1 MNPKPLLLLA
11 GLVQD
16 RRGPVLSSL
25 MQSKLGAGRR
35 ASAKNKKPENVS
47 AAAQSLVEAFFPAP
61 GKSGKKSPRVLGLRP
76 QRAAAQAFIAREPMG
91 FDPLWELLQKLHR
104 AVAECVTYLP
114 RPRQAPAAAAWEAY
128 WLQGCAALVRAQL
141 RERDQS
147 LKARNRESSVLFHTA
162 QSLAIEPNLDSL
174 LEKIVFHAAM
184 LLHTKPVYLFWAA
197 QPGPENHNSEA
208 RLLLRA
214 SSLTGAS
221 GEYSLAFGEGPIG
234 QAAAEGHP
242 ALVNNYRRQTKKI
255 PFLSEFDQLL
265 IVPIVFSGEVLGVMV
280 AAGSRPGKHFSPPDL
295 ELLTVFMN
303 QMAATLK
310 TVMLYQRQSDV
321 AAVLEE
327 KNRILEEQADTILIK
342 KAQLE
347 VVNEIGQQINSSLDL
362 PEVLS
367 LLTRHAAESIGV
379 DRSIVWLM
387 NEKKTGLEAVAA
399 FGFPQAQLSKLQL
412 FLPDVRK
419 TRFFQALFERHA
431 VEVRADDERGF
442 FQKQLETLG
451 PVKTLLVV
459 PLLLQQQAIGL
470 LAVDDTREIHSF
482 LEDEVTL
489 VSAVANQATLAIEN
503 ARLYQQVKEQAI
515 TDVMT
520 GLYNHR
526 YFQLRFAEE
535 FSNCK
540 RYRNAL
546 SVIMLDID
554 FFKHYNDTY
563 GHIAGDLA
571 LREIAQLTRA
581 SVRENDILARYGGE
595 EFVIILPMTNAEG
608 ARIVAERIRSAVEN
622 CKFLGDLNLPQVT
635 ITVSL
640 GIAAYSPG
648 HAKCE
653 ALLRE
658 ADQALYRAKENG
670 RNQVVVQG
678 ESLSAA

>member
-1 MNPKPLLLLA
+1 MNPNPLLPLANLLKNRREAVLAAILKTSPGGPRPPSGAKAKLSA
-11 GLVQD
+11 GEA
-16 RRGPVLSSL
+16 
-25 MQSKLGAGRR
+25 GA
-35 ASAKNKKPENVS
+35 
-47 AAAQSLVEAFFPAP
+47 LLDLFFPA
-61 GKSGKKSPRVLGLRP
+61 KKIEDAFGTRPLRT
-76 QRAAAQAFIAREPMG
+76 AAAAFLAG
-91 FDPLWELLQKLHR
+91 HALSFDALWAWLQKLHL
-104 AVAECVTYLP
+104 AVAACIPDLP
-114 RPRQAPAAAAWEAY
+114 RTRQAAAAAAWEAY
-128 WLQGCAALVRAQL
+128 WLQGCGALIKTQFQ
-141 RERDQS
+141 ERDQT

-162 QSLAIEPNLDSL
+162 QSLAIEPDLGSL
-174 LEKIVFHAAM
+174 LEKIVFHTAM
-184 LLHTKPVYLFWAA
+184 LLHTKPVYLFWVAPAA
-197 QPGPENHNSEA
+197 GDHPQKPN
-208 RLLLRA
+208 RLFLRA
-214 SSLTGAS
+214 SSQTGGS

-234 QAAAEGHP
+234 QAAAQGKP
-242 ALVNNYRRQTKKI
+242 ALVNHYRRQSKKI
-255 PFLSEFDQLL
+255 PFLAEFDQLL
-265 IVPIVFSGEVLGVMV
+265 IVPIVFSEEVLGVMV
-280 AAGSRPGKHFSPPDL
+280 ATGSHPAKRFGLPDL
-295 ELLTVFMN
+295 ELLAIFMN

-310 TVMLYQRQSDV
+310 TVMLYHHQSEV

-362 PEVLS
+362 PEVLA
-367 LLTRHAAESIGV
+367 LLTRHAAECIGV

-387 NEKKTGLEAVAA
+387 NSQKTGLEAVACH
-399 FGFPQAQLSKLQL
+399 GFSQLQLQNLQL

-431 VEVRADDERGF
+431 VEVRDEEDRVF
-442 FQKQLETLG
+442 FQQHLEAMG

-470 LAVDDTREIHSF
+470 LTVDDTREMHAF

-540 RYRNAL
+540 RYHNAM
-546 SVIMLDID
+546 SVIMMDID
-554 FFKHYNDTY
+554 WFKHYNDTY

-571 LREIAQLTRA
+571 LREIAQLTKA

-595 EFVIILPMTNAEG
+595 EFVIVLPMTNAEG
-608 ARIVAERIRSAVEN
+608 ALIVAERIRLAVAN
-622 CKFLGDLNLPQVT
+622 CKFLGDLNLPQVS

-640 GIAAYSPG
+640 GIAAYSPE
-648 HAKCE
+648 HAKSE

-658 ADQALYRAKENG
+658 ADQALYQAKENG
-670 RNQVVVQG
+670 RNQIAVHAELPAEPQ
-678 ESLSAA
+678 